1 MPHHRPSAAH
11 TVQIAEPTK
20 HGGAVS
26 WISETGGYGYNAVSD
41 VVELHGGECEHD
53 MKPSVVEA
61 SEERRVNREGL
72 VWFLRADIDPGAVGG
87 CGGVADYNVFYDEE
101 DEAAYE
107 LSGDEFTWL
116 G

>member
-1 MPHHRPSAAH
+1 MPNHGPRAAH

-26 WISETGGYGYNAVSD
+26 WVSETGGYRYNAVSD
-41 VVELHGGECEHD
+41 VVELHGGEGEHD
-53 MKPSVVEA
+53 VKPSVVEA
-61 SEERRVNREGL
+61 SEEGRVNREGL
-72 VWFLRADIDPGAVGG
+72 MWFLRADIDPGAVGG

-101 DEAAYE
+101 YEAAYE
-107 LSGDEFTWL
+107 FSGDEFTGL

>member
-1 MPHHRPSAAH
+1 VPHHRPRAAH
-11 TVQIAEPTK
+11 TVQIAESAE

-26 WISETGGYGYNAVSD
+26 RVGETGGYRYDAVSD
-41 VVELHGGECEHD
+41 VVELHGGEGEHD
-53 MKPSVVEA
+53 VKPSIVEA
-61 SEERRVNREGL
+61 SEEGRVNRKGL

-101 DEAAYE
+101 YESAYE
-107 LSGDEFTWL
+107 FSGDEFTGL